1 MAYVGLDTGTAA
13 NAGDGSTLRAGGNIV
28 NANFQEIYNYFG
40 DGSTLSFSGG
50 NWIDVNT
57 GINTLSNVG
66 VGTTNPTDP
75 LTVLGAANISGV
87 VTASRFIGIGS
98 FSDVVVSGAST
109 INGNL
114 YVGAAATIYAS
125 TGIVSATSFHGDG
138 SALLSVSGGLGTA
151 LSGDTSS
158 ALSKMYYVDKVLGI
172 GATMTVDPPSTSQ
185 IAFTNFPTIE
195 VDDTYDLIIADG
207 DDFIPDI
214 LGIGTTGM
222 GSLTGSGGMVRA
234 DSYTSRAG
242 DAPTFPKGVILTGIS
257 TVGILTGGT
266 SATFSGVVTAT
277 TFVGNLTGNT
287 TGTAS
292 TATVAGNAYGL
303 TGTPSITVDLLTA
316 TDVTVGGAVTISGN
330 LEVQGTQTIINTS
343 TLDIED
349 KTVGIASTTAATN
362 ATAGGS
368 GIEVFASSVTANNNK
383 TILWQNTSNCWEF
396 SNAIRPKGVSETT
409 VGYTT
414 QTSGITTYTDASGN
428 IVLEMDVQAASTYTY
443 TMPSVWSS
451 GRGCNIGIVSFKNMP
466 GDSEN
471 GVTVTL
477 ITTQGAN
484 HGGGTGY
491 ANTHDAVGF
500 GATCTIIPL
509 SGNSAVAGIQTA
521 GRSGGTGN
529 LTNTGITTVA
539 LSPAAGAVDFISF
552 FIHYNGDTVT
562 NLTSYKVYVSKN
574 GGFAFGSVGI

>member
-28 NANFQEIYNYFG
+28 NANFKEIYTYFG
-40 DGSTLSFSGG
+40 DGTNLSFSGG
-50 NWIDVNT
+50 NWVDVAT
-57 GINTLSNVG
+57 GINTLSNIG
-66 VGTTNPTDP
+66 IGTTNPSDP
-75 LTVLGAANISGV
+75 LTVLGSANISGV
-87 VTASRFIGIGS
+87 VTASRLVGIGS
-98 FSDVVVSGAST
+98 FSDVVVSGGST
-109 INGNL
+109 FNGDVM
-114 YVGAAATIYAS
+114 VGAGITAYAS
-125 TGIVSATSFHGDG
+125 TGIISATQYYGDG
-138 SALLSVSGGLGTA
+138 SALISVPSGLGTA
-151 LSGDTSS
+151 LSDDTTN
-158 ALSKMYYVDKVLGI
+158 ALNKIYYVDSVLGVGQTI
-172 GATMTVDPPSTSQ
+172 TVDPPDSSQ
-185 IAFTNFPTIE
+185 IAFTQYPNIQ
-195 VDDTYDLIIADG
+195 VDGTYDLIIADG

-222 GSLTGSGGMVRA
+222 GAISGSGGRVRA
-234 DSYTSRAG
+234 DNYTGRAG
-242 DAPTFPKGVILTGIS
+242 DAPTFPAGVSITGVT
-257 TVGILTGGT
+257 TVGVVTGGT
-266 SATFSGVVTAT
+266 SVGATKFYGDL
-277 TFVGNLTGNT
+277 VGNVTGNL

-292 TATVAGNAYGL
+292 TATLAGNAYGL
-303 TGTPSITVDLLTA
+303 TGTPSITVDLLT
-316 TDVTVGGAVTISGN
+316 TNNVTVGGAVTISGN

-362 ATAGGS
+362 ATAAGG
-368 GIEVFASSVTANNNK
+368 GIEVFASSTTANNNK

-396 SNAIRPKGVSETT
+396 SNPIRPKGVSETT

-414 QTSGITTYTDASGN
+414 QTTGITTYTDASGN
-428 IVLEMDVQAASTYTY
+428 IVLEMDVQAATTYTY

-466 GDSEN
+466 ADAEN

-477 ITTQGAN
+477 LTTQGAN

-509 SGNSAVAGIQTA
+509 SGNSASAGIQTA
-521 GRSGGTGN
+521 GRSRGTGL
-529 LTNTGITTVA
+529 LTNTGITTVT
-539 LSPAAGAVDFISF
+539 LSPAAGTVDFISF
-552 FIHYNGDTVT
+552 FIHYNGDTLT